1 MSNII
6 TDSTFAEANN
16 NDTFISGNAWGF
28 NQLFVQNSLIN
39 NVGTVAGVY
48 PNFVFNNLQDS
59 DETIIG
65 FFDGDIFQGYHAVS
79 LIGLGNRANI
89 YLTGVNGVQT
99 VNLKCAQ
106 TLSLTNENPHRF
118 TASLE
123 TSHFGNSYP
132 LNTTYLVITLIPTGG
147 STGFASAYTLEQSIE
162 ITNLNSGT
170 VSTDIDFNFYLPSNS
185 VVTGTVTYSLFIRFS
200 TTPSWMN
207 PVITEDQGSSGA
219 FRGVVTPANYTQLKH
234 SFSSIGIF
242 DISTGAVAVI
252 HDLEQGADFPV
263 SNSVINFTIEPIE
276 AVNTVTDNTI
286 EVMYTYPAGWSIM
299 SCPLDILTLQ
309 KNFGANPT
317 ELSRTTDTTFD
328 VVDFLRNHLYEFP
341 EDTQPL
347 YYKSGDTAF
356 KNVLQMFKNNAAE
369 VFFVEFDFN
378 GIGNYVQ
385 MEGYQMRTSVPVTF
399 KYKGDKLF
407 DPEYGGS
414 SDVGINFLDGWNII
428 AYPCLEPFDAV
439 QWFGEMTNNNQLQI
453 VKNYSAEVYWPEY
466 YFNGIGDL
474 QPGEGYQV
482 RANI

>member
-185 VVTGTVTYSLFIRFS
+185 VVTGTVTYSLFIRF
-200 TTPSWMN
+200 
-207 PVITEDQGSSGA
+207 
-219 FRGVVTPANYTQLKH
+219 
-234 SFSSIGIF
+234 
-242 DISTGAVAVI
+242 
-252 HDLEQGADFPV
+252 
-263 SNSVINFTIEPIE
+263 
-276 AVNTVTDNTI
+276 
-286 EVMYTYPAGWSIM
+286 
-299 SCPLDILTLQ
+299 
-309 KNFGANPT
+309 
-317 ELSRTTDTTFD
+317 
-328 VVDFLRNHLYEFP
+328 
-341 EDTQPL
+341 
-347 YYKSGDTAF
+347 
-356 KNVLQMFKNNAAE
+356 
-369 VFFVEFDFN
+369 
-378 GIGNYVQ
+378 
-385 MEGYQMRTSVPVTF
+385 
-399 KYKGDKLF
+399 
-407 DPEYGGS
+407 
-414 SDVGINFLDGWNII
+414 
-428 AYPCLEPFDAV
+428 
-439 QWFGEMTNNNQLQI
+439 
-453 VKNYSAEVYWPEY
+453 
-466 YFNGIGDL
+466 
-474 QPGEGYQV
+474 
-482 RANI
+482 